1 LAEISFWASVGLL
14 TAVTMYGF
22 VNQAL
27 QEFVIRESSFETWEE
42 ILKKAN
48 LDLGE
53 TGEFNQRRIYDDQ
66 NTFDLLRVASEV
78 LGLSHNAILEKFG
91 EIFFEFCQNSGYEKM
106 LDSLGSNLKDFFNS
120 LDALHE
126 HLLFIFPGLRAPS
139 FQAKDT
145 PDGRGIEILY
155 HSERAGLEYMVV
167 GVVKAVAR
175 EVYKTKVNIKV
186 SFPTNQEKTWS
197 KIVVTPENYND
208 MAKLKHHDKQIQK
221 MEQKLELVTLSSK
234 ISNQTFCQAC
244 PFHIIFDNEMVIYQA
259 GISLLRVLPSVKVG
273 QTKLNEVFEVIRPH
287 IQLTFDHILQFIN
300 KVYVVKTKEG
310 LLDSTSLTT
319 VSEDDIGTLDFPTM
333 RFRGQMLY
341 LPECDS
347 VMFLC
352 SPSVLNLDGL
362 NEIGLYLSDIPIHDA
377 TRDLIL
383 LSEQHNAESRLSQR
397 LEILTDKL
405 QQTSRELQK
414 EQQLTDRL
422 LYSILPTS
430 VANDLR
436 LKRPVMAKK
445 YELVTIMFSGI
456 VDFTNYCNQSSEPME
471 IVELLNE
478 TYTKFDALADKNNEV
493 FKVETVGDKYMAVSG
508 LPTRCSKHAVNIAN
522 LALDMIDIVQEV
534 NAQGRK
540 MQITIGVH
548 SGEVV
553 AGVVGQKKPRY
564 CLFGNTVN
572 LTSRTETTG
581 LRGKINVTEFA
592 YRSLLCQPHDSFVFK
607 KRGPVTMKGKPE
619 PMITYILQ
627 RKDGE

>member
-1 LAEISFWASVGLL
+1 
-14 TAVTMYGF
+14 MYGF

-27 QEFVIRESSFETWEE
+27 QDLVLRESSFGTWEE

-48 LDLGE
+48 IDLGE

-78 LGLSHNAILEKFG
+78 LGLSHNVILEKFG
-91 EIFFEFCQNSGYEKM
+91 EIFFEYCQNSGYEKM

-126 HLLFIFPGLRAPS
+126 HLLYIFPGMRAPS
-139 FQAKDT
+139 FHAKDN
-145 PDGRGIEILY
+145 PDGNGLEILY
-155 HSERAGLEYMVV
+155 YSERSGLEYMVV

-175 EVYKTKVNIKV
+175 EVYNTKVNIEV
-186 SFPTNQEKTWS
+186 AVPTNQEKTWS
-197 KIVVTPENYND
+197 KIIVTPENYED
-208 MAKLKHHDKQIQK
+208 MIHLKQHDEQIQK
-221 MEQKLELVTLSSK
+221 IEQKLELVTLGSRISS
-234 ISNQTFCQAC
+234 QTFCQAC
-244 PFHIIFDNEMVIYQA
+244 PFHILFDNEMVIYQA
-259 GISLLRVLPSVKVG
+259 GISLLRVLPSIKVG
-273 QTKLNEVFEVIRPH
+273 ETKVGEMFECIRPH
-287 IQLTFDHILQFIN
+287 ISLTFDNILQFIN

-310 LLDSTSLTT
+310 LLDSATLTT
-319 VSEDDIGTLDFPTM
+319 VSEDDVGTLDFPTM
-333 RFRGQMLY
+333 RFRGQMMY

-347 VMFLC
+347 IMFLC

-405 QQTSRELQK
+405 QQTSRELQQ

-422 LYSILPTS
+422 LYSILPSS

-445 YELVTIMFSGI
+445 YEIVTIMFSGI

-471 IVELLNE
+471 IVELLND
-478 TYTKFDALADKNNEV
+478 TYIRFDALADKNNEV

-508 LPTRCSKHAVNIAN
+508 LPTKCTNHTANIAN

-540 MQITIGVH
+540 MQITVGIH

-581 LRGKINVTEFA
+581 LRGKINVTEYA
-592 YRSLLCQPHDSFVFK
+592 YRSLLCQPHDHFVFK

-627 RKDGE
+627 RKEHRDVLRTVTCSGL